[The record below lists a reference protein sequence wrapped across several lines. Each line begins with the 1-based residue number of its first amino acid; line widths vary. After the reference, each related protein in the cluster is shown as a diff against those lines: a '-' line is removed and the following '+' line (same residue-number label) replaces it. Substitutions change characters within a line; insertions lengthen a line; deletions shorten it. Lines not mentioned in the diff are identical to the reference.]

1 MTKESYEKI
10 FQKIRSKEYGL
21 FIVYWS
27 GKILTCFTMACY
39 VIAVLINFLTD
50 KWDALGLIIMIPAV
64 SFMLVS
70 LFRNVRDEQ
79 RPYEIYNFKPLI
91 QKDTKG
97 KSFPSRHVFSI
108 FVIAGTL
115 FWFYPVVACIMGI
128 MGVILAVIRVISGV
142 HFPKDV
148 IVGAVA
154 GMLCSGVTGIIL
166 LWL

>member
-10 FQKIRSKEYGL
+10 FQKIQSKDYG
-21 FIVYWS
+21 IPVVYWG
-27 GKILTCFTMACY
+27 GKILTCITMACY
-39 VIAVLINFLTD
+39 VVAILIKFLTN

-64 SFMLVS
+64 SFVLVS
-70 LFRNVRDEQ
+70 LFRNIRDKQ
-79 RPYEIYNFKPLI
+79 RPYEIYDFKPLI
-91 QKDTKG
+91 TKDTKG

-115 FWFYPVVACIMGI
+115 FWFYPVVGCIMGI

-148 IVGAVA
+148 IVGALT
-154 GMLCSGVTGIIL
+154 GLLCSSVTGIML